1 MHTQTK
7 APAQVFCRLAERL
20 SLVQEVRAVDVGSQV
35 AITEHEP
42 IFIAVASQLLHRVIG
57 IAAYTP
63 AMRLVNHARER
74 IHHDIQVG

>member
-1 MHTQTK
+1 M
-7 APAQVFCRLAERL
+7 RERL
-20 SLVQEVRAVDVGSQV
+20 SFGEHGSAMDVRSQV

-42 IFIAVASQLLHRVIG
+42 IFIAVAGQLLHRVIS